1 MARRCSRDI
10 RHRGF
15 TLLEILVAVVVM
27 ATGITGF
34 ITLYY
39 SSVGLADFSRNQAI
53 AANLAQ
59 GKISELL
66 NDPGAYVWEL
76 RDAGQGSVM
85 ERPKSKDA
93 NAEPVKGPYPVST
106 PSILPVVKST
116 GQHEKALFEK
126 FTWNAYTENSNKDAG
141 YVFLTV
147 VVRWEEPGQ
156 HRVLP
161 LTTCVART
169 RIAAFTKSVEAEV
182 KK

>member
-1 MARRCSRDI
+1 MARRCLRDI

-15 TLLEILVAVVVM
+15 TLLEILVAIVVL

-53 AANLAQ
+53 AANVAQ

-66 NDPGAYVWEL
+66 NDPGAYIWQL
-76 RDAGQGSVM
+76 RDSGQGEVL
-85 ERPKSKDA
+85 ERPKQKDA
-93 NAEPVKGPYPVST
+93 NAEPSKGPYPVSA
-106 PSILPVVKST
+106 PNILPVVKNT

-126 FTWNAYTENSNKDAG
+126 FSWNAYTEISSKDAG

-147 VVRWEEPGQ
+147 VVRWKEPGQ

-161 LTTCVART
+161 LTTCVARS
-169 RIAAFTKSVEAEV
+169 RIAAFIKPAEAEAT
-182 KK
+182 K